1 MVGGANQ
8 RGTRRSEAADVGWDE
23 VKDDDW
29 LVVWNIWN
37 TFPEILGIS
46 WSQLTNS
53 YFSEG
58 LKPPTRWWCG
68 DGDGDDD
75 GDDAAADDGD
85 DDGDGDGD

>member
-1 MVGGANQ
+1 MKNHGFHWRRRVRRFPGRSTRGMVGGANQ

-46 WSQLTNS
+46 
-53 YFSEG
+53 
-58 LKPPTRWWCG
+58 
-68 DGDGDDD
+68 
-75 GDDAAADDGD
+75 
-85 DDGDGDGD
+85 